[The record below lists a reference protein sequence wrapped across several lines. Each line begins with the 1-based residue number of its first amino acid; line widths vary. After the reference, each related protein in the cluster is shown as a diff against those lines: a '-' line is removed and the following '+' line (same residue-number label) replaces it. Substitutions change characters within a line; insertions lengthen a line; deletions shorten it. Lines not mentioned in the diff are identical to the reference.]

1 MRDTDNLG
9 PEASGETGGGVWAY
23 LGVGCLTAVSGMM
36 AFGMIAVLLA
46 KAVGWSRRCAPEAET
61 GAPCDWLTFWLRGA
75 LVGLIVVPTYVIWR
89 IRKSRSASK
98 NSE

>member
-1 MRDTDNLG
+1 
-9 PEASGETGGGVWAY
+9 
-23 LGVGCLTAVSGMM
+23 MM

-46 KAVGWSRRCAPEAET
+46 KLVGWTRSCAPEGET